1 MLNFLYPLIWPFAN
15 LYVMISGA
23 SKPVKNSTSGSF
35 TLFEHLVASASS
47 LRSAMFAYVCMFVLY
62 DGFDYPAFGK
72 GNFESTTH
80 WNSGNEIVSG

>member
-1 MLNFLYPLIWPFAN
+1 
-15 LYVMISGA
+15 
-23 SKPVKNSTSGSF
+23 VKNSTSGSF

-72 GNFESTTH
+72 GNFE
-80 WNSGNEIVSG
+80 